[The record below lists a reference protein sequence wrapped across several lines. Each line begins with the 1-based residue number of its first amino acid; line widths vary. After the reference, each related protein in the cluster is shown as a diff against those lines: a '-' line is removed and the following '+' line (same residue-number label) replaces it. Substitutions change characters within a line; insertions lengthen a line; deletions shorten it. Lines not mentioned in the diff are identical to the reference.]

1 MIMASRRDFL
11 KILAA
16 GAAGAML
23 PARHLGALVPPQAPA
38 ATFGV
43 VRGTDTAAIVR
54 KAVELVGGMG
64 SFVDK
69 DDVVFIKPNIS
80 WDKKPEQAATTN
92 PVVVETVVRMV
103 TEAGAKKIIVA
114 DNTCN
119 DARRT
124 YKRSG
129 IKEAAES
136 AGAKVPFM
144 EKRRFVS
151 TNLGGIVMSDWEVY
165 REAMEADKIINVPI
179 AKHHGLSNVTLS
191 MKNLMG
197 LIGGRR
203 DLLHQNLP
211 TCVVDLAAYFKP
223 TLNILDSVRL
233 LKANGPQG
241 STLTDVVELNTV
253 AASADP
259 VRIDSFGIS
268 LFGDSIFSNDP
279 AAFPHIG
286 EAVKRGLGRS
296 DFAGEGYMEVNLG

>member
-1 MIMASRRDFL
+1 
-11 KILAA
+11 
-16 GAAGAML
+16 ML
-23 PARHLGALVPPQAPA
+23 PVSRLGAFNAPQAPA

-43 VRGTDTAAIVR
+43 ARGTDTAAIVR

-69 DDVVFIKPNIS
+69 GDVVFVKPNIS

-103 TEAGAKKIIVA
+103 AEAGAKKIIVA
-114 DNTCN
+114 DNACN

-129 IKEAAES
+129 IKEAAEG

-151 TNLGGIVMSDWEVY
+151 TNLGGSVMSDWEVY
-165 REAMEADKIINVPI
+165 REAMEADKIINIPI
-179 AKHHGLSNVTLS
+179 AKHHGLSDVTLS

-211 TCVVDLAAYFKP
+211 ECVVDLTAYFKP
-223 TLNILDSVRL
+223 ALNILDSVRL

-241 STLTDVVELNTV
+241 STLKDVVELNTV

-259 VRIDSFGIS
+259 VRIDAFGIS
-268 LFGDSIFSNDP
+268 LFGDAIFSNDP
-279 AAFPHIG
+279 GAFPHIE

-296 DFAGEGYMEVNLG
+296 DFSGEGYMEVNLG